1 LVVGAALLGCGAGA
15 AFDPFYILEKESIS
29 KGPEGYLHMIHCV
42 WIDKNHRKKISK
54 GKWGKNENY

>member
-1 LVVGAALLGCGAGA
+1 LLVGVGAA
-15 AFDPFYILEKESIS
+15 FNPVYILEEESIS

-42 WIDKNHRKKISK
+42 WIDKNHRKKNSK